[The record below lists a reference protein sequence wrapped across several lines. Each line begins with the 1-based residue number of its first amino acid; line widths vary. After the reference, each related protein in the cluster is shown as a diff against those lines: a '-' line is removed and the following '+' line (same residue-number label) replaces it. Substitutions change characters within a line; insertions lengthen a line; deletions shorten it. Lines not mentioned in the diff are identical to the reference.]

1 MSEAYVKRVRWH
13 RLAPGISLDHM
24 LAWIQRIWVIC
35 LATAAGSV
43 AVLAAHLGAPWWAA
57 LMFGA
62 LLANVHAVVLAIEFV
77 WLRTVHPGTGIA
89 PPTMRTIAAAWWGEV
104 ITGLRVFGWR
114 QPFRSAAIPDDL
126 PASSTRRGV
135 LLIHGFVCNRGLWN
149 PWMRRLRRS
158 GTPYVAINLEPVLGS
173 IDGYV
178 RSIEDAVARLES
190 VTRQA
195 PVVVAHSMGG
205 LAVRAWLR
213 DHASDHRVH
222 SVVTI
227 GTPHAG
233 TSMARFALSANT
245 RQMRE
250 GNAWLR
256 MLSASETRT
265 RRQLFTCYFGHC
277 DNIVFPAQNGT
288 LADASNRHVPG
299 VAHVHLAFHR
309 PILDDVMS
317 RTER

>member
-1 MSEAYVKRVRWH
+1 M
-13 RLAPGISLDHM
+13 
-24 LAWIQRIWVIC
+24 IC
-35 LATAAGSV
+35 LL
-43 AVLAAHLGAPWWAA
+43 LAACTVAIVVIRLGAPWWAA
-57 LMFGA
+57 LLLAA
-62 LLANVHAVVLAIEFV
+62 LLANIHALVLFIEFV
-77 WLRTVHPGTGIA
+77 WLRTVQPGTGI
-89 PPTMRTIAAAWWGEV
+89 PPPSLRTLACAWWGEV
-104 ITGLRVFGWR
+104 VTGLRVFGWR
-114 QPFRSAAIPDDL
+114 QPFRSDAIPDDL
-126 PASSTRRGV
+126 PTLTTRRGV
-135 LLIHGFVCNRGLWN
+135 LLVHGFVCNRGLWN
-149 PWMRRLRRS
+149 PWMHRLRGS

-178 RSIEDAVARLES
+178 QSIEAAVARLES
-190 VTRQA
+190 ATHQA

-213 DHASDHRVH
+213 DHAAEHRIH

-250 GNAWLR
+250 GNPWLR
-256 MLSASETRT
+256 MLAASETRT

-277 DNIVFPAQNGT
+277 DNIVFPARNAT

-309 PILDDVMS
+309 PILDDVLS